1 MNLQVT
7 YEFSLASL
15 NCSQSLIQNESR
27 FFHPLVQSAFHFLG
41 MQASWKSYVMIQSG
55 MQQGGGQR
63 GQLPPQIL
71 ADQLTLS
78 QPGGHMIPTQY
89 YVPPRIFRPCDGPE
103 YLSPIKS

>member
-78 QPGGHMIPTQY
+78 QPGGADYAHHSTTC
-89 YVPPRIFRPCDGPE
+89 PPPGFLT
-103 YLSPIKS
+103 LSASLHQIQ